1 VINHRT
7 QFNAVRPEALEGRDI
22 WTDKLLYFAGG
33 DRIRMETLW
42 ATKDAGEWP
51 GELVR
56 RMYADAGKSKATLL
70 EIFAP
75 CF

>member
-1 VINHRT
+1 
-7 QFNAVRPEALEGRDI
+7 
-22 WTDKLLYFAGG
+22 
-33 DRIRMETLW
+33 METLW